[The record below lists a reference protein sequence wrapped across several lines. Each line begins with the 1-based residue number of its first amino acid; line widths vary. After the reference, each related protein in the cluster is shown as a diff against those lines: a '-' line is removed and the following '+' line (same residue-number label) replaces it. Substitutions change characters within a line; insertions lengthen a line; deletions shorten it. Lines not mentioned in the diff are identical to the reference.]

1 MSDLEGRAKPILLG
15 LMNMKTSLLQLS
27 PEERSVISEWAI
39 KTAFMIASAQNNL
52 PELPWHLFRG
62 MARMPQE
69 IPAQCIV
76 VAAQVPFLPDGFSIN
91 KLHFVVLIPF
101 VDAERVVRTSGV
113 QLPLWPLELEILIAH
128 RHFPTITSPND
139 LINFLTNLVEAGI
152 VSDSPSRARV

>member
-1 MSDLEGRAKPILLG
+1 
-15 LMNMKTSLLQLS
+15 
-27 PEERSVISEWAI
+27 
-39 KTAFMIASAQNNL
+39 
-52 PELPWHLFRG
+52 